1 MLCEVV
7 MVGTSQSS
15 RDGFLLCKELDVLG
29 LCSVSRR
36 LCTKQPPRATFCP
49 PALLLVQA
57 AVTNKDLFLFC
68 MVWGGDRQS
77 CHCCGQVFKMSW
89 VKDNLCPGRA
99 PEGQVVYSKRSLTLV
114 QSDAFESA
122 FLQRHSAACSRGCY
136 HVAHTE
142 NRHCSGLGNTR
153 CNRFLCCRF
162 FFLYLMFN
170 VVPTVESLCSILK
183 T

>member
-15 RDGFLLCKELDVLG
+15 CDGFLLCKELDVLG

-36 LCTKQPPRATFCP
+36 LCTKQPPHATFCP

-77 CHCCGQVFKMSW
+77 CHCCGQVF
-89 VKDNLCPGRA
+89 CPGWRTTGA
-99 PEGQVVYSKRSLTLV
+99 LV
-114 QSDAFESA
+114 EP
-122 FLQRHSAACSRGCY
+122 LKGRW
-136 HVAHTE
+136 
-142 NRHCSGLGNTR
+142 
-153 CNRFLCCRF
+153 
-162 FFLYLMFN
+162 
-170 VVPTVESLCSILK
+170 SILRGHWPWFSLMLSRVLFSNGILQHVLGAVTMSHTQK
-183 T
+183 TDTVLVWEIQGAIGSFAAGFSSCI